1 MKKSI
6 LITLICVL
14 SLYSQAQNLITNSDF
29 EVWTDQQ
36 AMPDSWARGAGSFG
50 VQYLYATDAQRNN
63 VIRLNEPDENIISS
77 RRFHSLTNI
86 SIPSAGTYRV
96 SFWVKGNVGLRAVVL
111 TKGDA
116 APSTNKQSATN
127 HATLIT
133 GYPSGTQVAEWTK
146 ISTDI
151 IVPSS
156 ATFGDDYRLH
166 ISWSSNTAPLQKCDF
181 LIDDVQVIRLSDDG
195 LNSISIK
202 PKDYTTSSE
211 NIDYKIPGFSSEV
224 FNYTLTTSY
233 IDIPEITA
241 EAANA
246 SSSVEII
253 PATSLSGSKEERTT
267 TITVT
272 TLQNIKTIYT
282 VEFIKHPGFIS
293 GITWETSTS
302 RLYEWSEM
310 MGLYSK
316 ASGKNNGLNWGL
328 GNTAFRCLSA
338 SDGFY
343 VSTPVLENGA
353 SILTFYMKNE
363 DIANDQTPL
372 VIMTQSDVNP
382 NWTEIER
389 INPITAEWSDWK
401 KVTVNINDNS
411 PGLRVRFE
419 FEKETETSG
428 TVFLDDILV
437 QPFGYTST
445 KNIKNDDLILYTNE
459 GSLYIKSSD
468 IKSYE
473 IFDLNGVKV
482 NHGMIQNETKVKLN
496 RGVYLIKAGN
506 VTHKIVL

>member
-1 MKKSI
+1 MKRSI
-6 LITLICVL
+6 FITLFCVL
-14 SLYSQAQNLITNSDF
+14 SLYSQTQNLLTNSDF
-29 EVWTDQQ
+29 EIWTDQQ
-36 AMPDSWARGAGSFG
+36 AMPDSWARGAGAFG
-50 VQYLYATDAQRNN
+50 IQYLYVADAQRNN
-63 VIRLNEPDENIISS
+63 VIRLNEPDENNILS

-86 SIPSAGTYRV
+86 SIASAGTYRV

-127 HATLIT
+127 HATVIT
-133 GYPSGTQVAEWTK
+133 NYPSGTQVAEWTK
-146 ISTDI
+146 VTYDI

-156 ATFGDDYRLH
+156 ATFGNDYRLH

-181 LIDDVQVIRLSDDG
+181 LIDDIQLIRLSDDG
-195 LNSISIK
+195 LNSISIR
-202 PKDYTTSSE
+202 PNDYTTSTE
-211 NIDYKIPGFSSEV
+211 NLNYVIPGFSSEV
-224 FNYTLTTSY
+224 LSYTITTSY
-233 IDIPEITA
+233 IDIPLITA

-246 SSSVEII
+246 SSSVVVT
-253 PATSLSGSKEERTT
+253 PATSLNGSKEERTT

-272 TLQNIKTIYT
+272 TLENKQTIYT

-293 GITWETSTS
+293 GITWDTSTI

-316 ASGKNNGLNWGL
+316 SSGKNNGLNWGL
-328 GNTAFRCLSA
+328 GNTSLRCLSA
-338 SDGFY
+338 SEAYY

-353 SILTFYMKNE
+353 SVLTFYLKNE
-363 DIANDQTPL
+363 DIVNDQTP
-372 VIMTQSDVNP
+372 VIVMTQSDVNP
-382 NWTEIER
+382 NWVEIER
-389 INPITAEWSDWK
+389 INPVTAEWSEWK

-428 TVFLDDILV
+428 TIFLDDILI
-437 QPFGYTST
+437 QPNGYTST
-445 KNIKNDDLILYTNE
+445 KSVKNDDLILYTNE
-459 GSLYIKSSD
+459 GSLFIKSSE

-482 NHGMIQNETKVKLN
+482 NHGLIQNETKIKLN
-496 RGVYLIKAGN
+496 RGVYLVKAGN
-506 VTHKIVL
+506 GTHKIVL